1 MKDFVKQAKQLVWN
15 NEVESFVRQDP
26 ELSANREKEEGNE
39 SFLFETPS
47 EQNEGGND
55 KNHNILIRISDN
67 NRNLNNI
74 NNSNLKPRND

>member
-26 ELSANREKEEGNE
+26 ELSANREKEKGNE